1 MNTTEDTTS
10 GASPAPN
17 ARYAFLNKIWEKKRK
32 EGAAIKAGQS
42 STSSSSSF
50 PSSSSLSSSS
60 SSSSAPPPPTAQPT
74 STAAPAISG
83 AKARWADQRAA
94 GKQPFSYPTPST
106 PPTTKRAISTP
117 TLRWTPDDFPT
128 RVSYWLSNVV
138 VPNEDDSMEVDYEE
152 MDCLHDYPGYGI
164 VGSCQAAW

>member
-42 STSSSSSF
+42 ST
-50 PSSSSLSSSS
+50 SS